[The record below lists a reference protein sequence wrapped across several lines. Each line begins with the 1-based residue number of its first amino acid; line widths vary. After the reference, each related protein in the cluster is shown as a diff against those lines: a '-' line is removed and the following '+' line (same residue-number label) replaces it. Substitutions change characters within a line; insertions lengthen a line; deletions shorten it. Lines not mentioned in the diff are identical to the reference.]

1 MVNILLFDYSLIHM
15 VFLEAWPKKI
25 GRGQKLEK
33 GFFKFSNNFFLNS
46 RFTKLLLLRKVG
58 G

>member
-1 MVNILLFDYSLIHM
+1 M